1 MDTLTIIL
9 LIIIAYILYSLLL
22 SISSLNREIK
32 EMKTKCIQK
41 VYKNDLSA
49 LDEPFT
55 KDPIKNLKETFEM
68 LKSGF
73 MI

>member
-1 MDTLTIIL
+1 MDTLTIFL
-9 LIIIAYILYSLLL
+9 LIIIGYILYSLLL

-41 VYKNDLSA
+41 IYKNDINA

-55 KDPIKNLKETFEM
+55 KDPIKNMKETFLF
-68 LKSGF
+68 LKGLL
-73 MI
+73 

>member
-41 VYKNDLSA
+41 VYKNDINA

-55 KDPIKNLKETFEM
+55 KDPIKNMKETFQM
-68 LKSGF
+68 LRNF
-73 MI
+73 MM